1 MMQQQRSRSEPENSG
16 PPASR
21 GETGLWLRWIAAG
34 AFALT
39 LGLGQA
45 FADTTD
51 THEGGQG
58 VDKPHAM
65 SSASAGAF
73 AGDGVA
79 HATSTG
85 RSEAVGGTGF
95 ARQPPKPELKTTV
108 TVDVSEEGIGTD
120 AWSRTVTRNFVNAK
134 FVTSITKSV
143 SVAIDDDGNT
153 AIAKASAKA
162 RAPNNVAAVQAGAGT
177 ISSKTSVAVTGNGAA
192 SATAGGSIGVVDGG
206 VKVSTWGETSAEVF

>member
-1 MMQQQRSRSEPENSG
+1 
-16 PPASR
+16 
-21 GETGLWLRWIAAG
+21 G

-51 THEGGQG
+51 LHEGGQG
-58 VDKPHAM
+58 VDKPHAT
-65 SSASAGAF
+65 SSATAEAF

-79 HATSTG
+79 RASSSG
-85 RSEAVGGTGF
+85 RSEAVGGAGF
-95 ARQPPKPELKTTV
+95 AKQPPKPELKTTV
-108 TVDVSEEGIGTD
+108 TVDVDEEGIGTD

-153 AIAKASAKA
+153 AIAKAPANA
-162 RAPNNVAAVQAGAGT
+162 RAPNNG
-177 ISSKTSVAVTGNGAA
+177 
-192 SATAGGSIGVVDGG
+192 
-206 VKVSTWGETSAEVF
+206 